1 MDPSCIILSCILFL
15 QMILLLGMLNPIYDV
30 RVVTHNINCFTKYF
44 KKYYIMGIFAYFAT
58 IIYHG
63 MYIPLQNI
71 IRLIFSKNIYEVEK
85 LILLSR
91 VEKNYII
98 AGFSLFLLVVT
109 FAVKALLSYTASLA
123 EICRRSEPLV
133 LSPGSMKE
141 KKMISNENI
150 LANLLRVKRSISYET
165 IMFAND
171 MREQFKTMIKSMDT
185 PQSQEPLSSIV
196 ESTNGYVL

>member
-30 RVVTHNINCFTKYF
+30 RVVTYNINCFTKYF

>member
-30 RVVTHNINCFTKYF
+30 RVVIHNINCFTKYF
-44 KKYYIMGIFAYFAT
+44 KKYYIIGIFAYFAT